1 MSRNHFVNV
10 LIKKTPRGNSK
21 NPDLIR
27 DFKKV
32 YQSKNFLDYLARL
45 SANICLDS
53 TTLHKAWS
61 EYPDQ
66 SEDGFKKFLK
76 GILKEQQ
83 LNPKKFEP
91 KLFQILDKDKTA
103 IVDVETAKKQI
114 GEVKDEQAVWPYII
128 SFKDYQLIA
137 KNKLLSLEDYANFI
151 APELTK
157 WLKKNFLDINNL
169 NIYGGVH
176 FDTEHPHIQLWI
188 SEKKPT
194 LKHDKRVRFD
204 KRDKFDINRR
214 DFELE
219 LETKLLQGFKN
230 SKLKN
235 NEEKNDDNQKDFDKQ
250 VLNLRSSKLDYF
262 EELKKF
268 KLDKIKETREMKI
281 AELAFEIG
289 ETQDLYSVVEKARK
303 AKLITNLMLST
314 SEMTE
319 IISNLSQAEKEI
331 LFNSNSA
338 KYYKYLKPNQ
348 KKIIDDI
355 YERVLDS
362 DSILKSKKKY
372 FEIVLN
378 QVKSFTKSENE
389 VVANKAKNISQ
400 KEEKE
405 LFLSSRNFI
414 LKEIR
419 NFYGLDNKK
428 TQKPRRSQKYI
439 QPTYDPLIFYVFKKW
454 KYKLTR

>member
-1 MSRNHFVNV
+1 MQRNNLVNV
-10 LIKKTPRGNSK
+10 LIKKTPRGDSK
-21 NPDLIR
+21 NSDLIR

-53 TTLHKAWS
+53 ATLHEAWS
-61 EYPDQ
+61 LHVYYEDQ
-66 SEDGFKKFLK
+66 EDGFKKFLK
-76 GILKEQQ
+76 GILKEQE
-83 LNPKKFEP
+83 LNPQKFKP
-91 KLFQILDKDKTA
+91 KLFQILGKDKTA
-103 IVDVETAKKQI
+103 IVDLKIAKKQI
-114 GEVKDEQAVWPYII
+114 GEVKQDQAVWPYLV
-128 SFKDYQLIA
+128 SFKDYQLIT

-151 APELTK
+151 APELIK

-176 FDTEHPHIQLWI
+176 FDTAHPHIQLWI
-188 SEKKPT
+188 SEKKPS
-194 LKHDKRVRFD
+194 LKHDKTVRFD
-204 KRDKFDINRR
+204 RRDKFDINRR

-230 SKLKN
+230 NKLKA
-235 NEEKNDDNQKDFDKQ
+235 NEEKNDDSQKNFDKQ

-268 KLDKIKETREMKI
+268 KLDKIKETKEMKI
-281 AELAFEIG
+281 AGLTFEN
-289 ETQDLYSVVEKARK
+289 QDLYSIVEKARK

-319 IISNLSQAEKEI
+319 IISNLSRAEKEI

-338 KYYKYLKPNQ
+338 KYYKYLQPNQ

-389 VVANKAKNISQ
+389 VVANKAKNISR
-400 KEEKE
+400 KEEKN

-428 TQKPRRSQKYI
+428 THKSRRSQKYV
-439 QPTYDPLIFYVFKKW
+439 QPKYDPLIFYVFKKW